1 MPESDNWYVVVTVGT
16 GVQFRGTHD
25 EVQEHRNKFIEYLKD
40 AMADKKLMC
49 KIQDVKV
56 VKQPTGVTNGGSPL

>member
-1 MPESDNWYVVVTVGT
+1 M
-16 GVQFRGTHD
+16 QFRGTHD